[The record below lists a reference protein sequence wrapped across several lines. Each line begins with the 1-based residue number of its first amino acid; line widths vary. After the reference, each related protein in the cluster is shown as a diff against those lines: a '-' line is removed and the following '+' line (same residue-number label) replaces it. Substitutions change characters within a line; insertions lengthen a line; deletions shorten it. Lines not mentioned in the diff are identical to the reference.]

1 MTGATDTPLG
11 VVLAGGKSTRLGR
24 DKAWLRFGD
33 RPLLRQ
39 VAELLA
45 QVTGDILIAGR
56 DPLEFG
62 LEAPWLPDVIENMGP
77 AGGVLTVLAATGR
90 PCLILSCDLPF
101 LDAATL
107 DRLVAV
113 WRRRPDWALMTTYR
127 IRETGYI
134 ESLVAVYEPGGA
146 ALVRQ
151 NLARGERRL
160 SAIFP
165 EQQRLHLDYSREDT
179 ALARAFFN
187 INSPPDLMRARSMEG
202 PA

>member
-1 MTGATDTPLG
+1 VTGATDTPLG

-33 RPLLRQ
+33 RPLLCQ

-45 QVTGDILIAGR
+45 RVTGDILISGR
-56 DPLEFG
+56 DPSEFG
-62 LEAPWLPDVIENMGP
+62 LEAPWLPDVIDNMGP

-146 ALVRQ
+146 ALVRHS
-151 NLARGERRL
+151 LAQGERRL

-187 INSPPDLMRARSMEG
+187 INSPPDLERARGLEV

>member
-1 MTGATDTPLG
+1 MIGATNTPLG

-33 RPLLRQ
+33 RPLLCQ

-45 QVTGDILIAGR
+45 RVTGDILISGR
-56 DPLEFG
+56 DPSDFG

-113 WRRRPDWALMTTYR
+113 WRRRPEGALMTTYR

-151 NLARGERRL
+151 NLAQGERRL

-187 INSPPDLMRARSMEG
+187 INSPPDLERARGLEV

>member
-45 QVTGDILIAGR
+45 RVTGDILISGR
-56 DPLEFG
+56 DPSQFG
-62 LEAPWLPDVIENMGP
+62 LDAPWLPDEIENMGP

-101 LDAATL
+101 Q
-107 DRLVAV
+107 
-113 WRRRPDWALMTTYR
+113 
-127 IRETGYI
+127 IG
-134 ESLVAVYEPGGA
+134 
-146 ALVRQ
+146 
-151 NLARGERRL
+151 
-160 SAIFP
+160 
-165 EQQRLHLDYSREDT
+165 
-179 ALARAFFN
+179 RAHV
-187 INSPPDLMRARSMEG
+187 
-202 PA
+202 